1 MLGWLIIYYI
11 LGASMLLKK
20 IPIYRESMSKDLVV
34 SHYNFLVVKW
44 MFVSVL
50 VLKYVHGPSL
60 EILHPTS
67 TFIDY
72 NFVRSILK

>member
-1 MLGWLIIYYI
+1 
-11 LGASMLLKK
+11 
-20 IPIYRESMSKDLVV
+20 MSKDLVV

-44 MFVSVL
+44 MFVSVV